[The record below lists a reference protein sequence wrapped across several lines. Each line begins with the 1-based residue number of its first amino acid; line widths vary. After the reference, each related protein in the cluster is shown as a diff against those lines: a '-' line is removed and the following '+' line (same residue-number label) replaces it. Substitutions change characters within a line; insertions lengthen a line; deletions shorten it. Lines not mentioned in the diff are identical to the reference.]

1 MLVCPAHA
9 AEPAKSAAGVLPR
22 NLPAP
27 KVRVDTAL
35 IDSALTKL
43 ARGRSEAGR
52 LLGRLGFK
60 AAAIAELENADELS
74 GERMRM
80 NLDAD
85 DAEES
90 IVQVRASSTEKNQ
103 ATGEERRVSRYFFAW
118 LDPKGDSA
126 DVVGNAVFEAG
137 SPLESEAGCTV
148 NLTPVH
154 AEEISD
160 TLIECSELKAGYPP
174 TKSWHASLVTLARG
188 RAELIFEGRETVP
201 LPRWD
206 KQERAF
212 IAAGKAPREIRLVVG
227 KGKAVR
233 RRHQF
238 DAKAF
243 RYR

>member
-1 MLVCPAHA
+1 MASPAQA
-9 AEPAKSAAGVLPR
+9 AEPAKAAPAALPR

-35 IDSALTKL
+35 IDAALSKL
-43 ARGRSEAGR
+43 SRGRSEAAR
-52 LLGRLGFK
+52 LLGKLGFK
-60 AAAIAELENADELS
+60 AAAIAALEHADELS
-74 GERMRM
+74 GERMHI

-90 IVQVRASSTEKNQ
+90 IVEVRASSTEKDQ
-103 ATGEERRVSRYFFAW
+103 QSSDERRISRYYFAW
-118 LDPKGDSA
+118 LDPQGDSA
-126 DVVGNAVFEAG
+126 VVVGSAVFEAV

-148 NLTPVH
+148 NLAPFH

-160 TLIECSELKAGYPP
+160 TLIECSELKGWDPP
-174 TKSWHASLVTLARG
+174 TKTWRASLVTLARG
-188 RAELIFEGRETVP
+188 RAELIFEGHETVA

-212 IAAGKAPREIRLVVG
+212 VPAAGKAPHEIRLVVG